1 MKYLAKESSAPG
13 PADWQVVI
21 RPDAKLWAFRLS
33 GGMRFD
39 TFMRTLAPPN
49 DEPSS

>member
-1 MKYLAKESSAPG
+1 MKQIPKESNAAG

-39 TFMRTLAPPN
+39 TFMRTLAPP
-49 DEPSS
+49 DEERST